1 MAKRV
6 WLDGLNLALLPFSV
20 LVGVGAYM
28 NRRMF
33 KPTAPVKVM
42 RQAGYNA
49 AQRAALPFISII
61 VPARNEERNLP
72 RLMPGLLHMDYPAD
86 KYEVIVVNDNS
97 DDRSGE
103 ILRQF
108 QAEDARLRV
117 IDGEPLP
124 VGWAGKPHALV
135 QGAAVAAGDWLLFT
149 DADTVWQPHALLSAL
164 YSAEQHHADLFTAA
178 GLLELGSFWE
188 RTLMPIAMLGILALY
203 PPDKVNDPNSSS
215 AIANGQFTFI
225 KRTVYDAVG
234 GFGGVK
240 SEIAEDLEFGKLV
253 KSSGYRL
260 WFADGRNLMAVR
272 MYTDLADVWQGWSKN
287 TALAG
292 RDQPAML
299 GLGIVALVATGI
311 ISPALPFVLAGRLLG
326 RLRHHQAQPA
336 DTLALAQS
344 SFQLGMG
351 LVFVGTAQRHLNLPA
366 RYLLTL
372 PLGAAVFA
380 AIILN
385 SLYRI
390 LSGKGVS
397 WKGRTY
403 KPNLFNL
410 HLTQHCWRCI
420 RAGSRPPFR
429 FILHATA
436 SAMHRLAPLAP
447 VPIRCS
453 ASGSPRWDGAGA
465 NIAPP
470 LRRGSHA
477 LLRC

>member
-6 WLDGLNLALLPFSV
+6 WLDRLNLALLPLSV
-20 LVGVGAYM
+20 LAGVGAYV

-33 KPTAPVKVM
+33 ERPAPMKV
-42 RQAGYNA
+42 RRLADYNE
-49 AQRAALPFISII
+49 AQQVALPFISII
-61 VPARNEERNLP
+61 VPARNEQRNLP
-72 RLMPGLLHMDYPAD
+72 RLLPGLLHMEYPAD
-86 KYEVIVVNDNS
+86 KYEIIVINDNS

-108 QAEDARLRV
+108 QAKDARLQV

-124 VGWAGKPHALV
+124 ASWAGKPHALV
-135 QGAAVAAGDWLLFT
+135 QGAAVAKGDWLLFT
-149 DADTVWQPHALLSAL
+149 DADTTWQPPALLSAL

-178 GLLELGSFWE
+178 GRLELGSFWE
-188 RTLMPIAMLGILALY
+188 RTLMPIAMLGILTLY

-234 GFGGVK
+234 GFARVK

-253 KSSGYRL
+253 KGSGYRL

-299 GLGIVALVATGI
+299 MLGIVALVATGI
-311 ISPALPFVLAGRLLG
+311 VSPALPLVLTGRLLA
-326 RLRHHQAQPA
+326 RLRRRHAQPA
-336 DTLALAQS
+336 DFIALTQS
-344 SFQLGMG
+344 SFQLGVG
-351 LVFVGTAQRHLNLPA
+351 LILVGKVQRHLDLPA
-366 RYLLTL
+366 PYLLTL
-372 PLGAAVFA
+372 PLGALVFS

-403 KPNLFNL
+403 KPNLF
-410 HLTQHCWRCI
+410 
-420 RAGSRPPFR
+420 
-429 FILHATA
+429 
-436 SAMHRLAPLAP
+436 SAE
-447 VPIRCS
+447 
-453 ASGSPRWDGAGA
+453 
-465 NIAPP
+465 
-470 LRRGSHA
+470 
-477 LLRC
+477 